1 MKRFYIISFIL
12 IIIDRIIKIMVQNFL
27 TDNPIF
33 IIRNFFY
40 LTYVKN
46 EGAAFSILEG
56 RSILFILIA
65 VFASIVIINYVKK
78 NNISNIGYMMLIG
91 GIIGNMIDRL
101 FYGYV
106 IDYIGFILFKNYMP
120 IFNFADILI
129 VIGAVIVIL
138 LGSDKNEN
146 RSKLRERGEN

>member
-129 VIGAVIVIL
+129 VVGAVIVIL